1 MLLTMAIG
9 AGVLFTSYQVMFG
22 EEDRLIKEVNQVLGD
37 KGYVKSYDRKQKVY
51 IIGLNVG
58 SSFND
63 LEKLKGAFENLFK
76 NWSER
81 VILTMRRAYLSRL
94 QDLLKELL
102 MRQIG
107 VESN

>member
-1 MLLTMAIG
+1 MNIFFKLGKTNKLFRGDGMFLTMAMG
-9 AGVLFTSYQVMFG
+9 VGVLLTTYQLLFG

-63 LEKLKGAFENLFK
+63 LEKLKGAF
-76 NWSER
+76 
-81 VILTMRRAYLSRL
+81 
-94 QDLLKELL
+94 
-102 MRQIG
+102 
-107 VESN
+107 